1 MDPNDAVDSNSNSS
15 DDGSSSDG
23 SDVDEDRIV
32 SWFAH
37 TGTRAPDEVML

>member
-1 MDPNDAVDSNSNSS
+1 MDPNDALDSNSNSS

-32 SWFAH
+32 SLRTLEH
-37 TGTRAPDEVML
+37 VPQMK